1 MRVTEQGQI
10 TIPKLLRDRFGLDCG
25 AEVEI
30 TATEDGVLIRKC
42 DPIADRLDRVTGIL
56 DGFDLPGVPPN
67 DVDAYIEEI
76 RGR

>member
-30 TATEDGVLIRKC
+30 TATEDGVLIRRWPEDA
-42 DPIADRLDRVTGIL
+42 DPIDRVSGIL
-56 DGFDLPGVPPN
+56 TRMGGPAVDIE
-67 DVDAYIEEI
+67 DVDEYIESI